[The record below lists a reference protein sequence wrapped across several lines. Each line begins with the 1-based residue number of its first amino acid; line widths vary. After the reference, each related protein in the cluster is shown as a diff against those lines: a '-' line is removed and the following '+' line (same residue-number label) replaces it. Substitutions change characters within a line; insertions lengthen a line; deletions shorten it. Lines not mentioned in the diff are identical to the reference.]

1 MRPLSDLRV
10 ALRTLSAR
18 LGRAIAPAL
27 IGLAFAGTA
36 PVAEASELN
45 LYSARHY
52 DSDNALYEA
61 FTAQTGIEV
70 NLLQGDSDQL
80 IARIQREGGA
90 SPADVLLTVDV
101 ARLWRAEAAG
111 ILEPVGSTVLEQ
123 RVPAHLRHPDD
134 LWFGFSTRARLIF
147 YRPGTID
154 PATIATYESLADPTL
169 RGRICIRSS
178 TNPYNQSML
187 ASLIAANG
195 AEAAEQWARGL
206 VANLARAPQGG
217 DTDQLKALAAGEC
230 DVAVANHYYYV
241 RMTIS
246 QDPAERDA
254 AAKIAVLLPNQGD
267 RGAHVN
273 IGGAGMVK
281 GAPNRENAVRFLEY
295 LASDDA
301 QARFAAGN
309 YEFPVVAGAS
319 LDPALESL
327 RAMRTDPLNVSELG
341 RLNAE
346 AVRIADRAGWR

>member
-1 MRPLSDLRV
+1 MRPFSGLRA
-10 ALRTLSAR
+10 ALRTLSVR
-18 LGRAIAPAL
+18 LRRAFAPTL
-27 IGLAFAGTA
+27 IGLA
-36 PVAEASELN
+36 VASAASLVHASDLN

-80 IARIQREGGA
+80 IARIQREGAA

-101 ARLWRAEAAG
+101 ARLWRAETAG
-111 ILEPVGSTVLEQ
+111 VLDPVESTVLEQ
-123 RVPAHLRHPDD
+123 RVPAHLRHPDG
-134 LWFGFSTRARLIF
+134 LWFGFSTRARLVF
-147 YRPGTID
+147 YRPGAVD
-154 PATIATYESLADPTL
+154 PATIATYEALADPAL
-169 RGRICIRSS
+169 RGMICIRSS
-178 TNPYNQSML
+178 TNTYNQSML
-187 ASLIAANG
+187 ASLVAANG

-206 VANLARAPQGG
+206 VANLARTPQGG

-230 DVAVANHYYYV
+230 DIAVANHYYYV
-241 RMTIS
+241 RMTLS

-254 AAKIAVLLPNQGD
+254 AAKLAVLLPNQGD
-267 RGAHVN
+267 RGSHVN
-273 IGGAGMVK
+273 IGGAGVVK
-281 GAPNRENAVRFLEY
+281 GAPNRDNAVRFLEF

-309 YEFPVVAGAS
+309 YEFPVVSGVS